1 MIVVVARLK
10 VQAGKEAT
18 FETEAGKLIA
28 HVKANEPGTVTYKLC
43 RSQADATDYVFYEE
57 YADPAAF
64 ATHGGSEPMAAFF
77 GAAGGLL
84 AGRPEITMFEM
95 VAGKP

>member
-10 VQAGKEAT
+10 VQSGKESA
-18 FETEAGKLIA
+18 FEAEAAKLIA
-28 HVKANEPGTVTYKLC
+28 HVKANEPGTLAYKLC
-43 RSQADATDYVFYEE
+43 RSKSDVTDYVFYEE
-57 YADPAAF
+57 YADEGAF
-64 ATHGGSEPMAAFF
+64 AIHGGSEPMAAFF

-84 AGRPEITMFEM
+84 GGRPEITMYES

>member
-10 VQAGKEAT
+10 VQAGQETT
-18 FETEAGKLIA
+18 FEAEAGKLIA
-28 HVKANEPGTVTYKLC
+28 HVKANEPGTVAYKLC

-57 YADPAAF
+57 YADTGAL
-64 ATHGGSEPMAAFF
+64 ATHSGSEQMAAFF
-77 GAAGGLL
+77 GSAGSLL
-84 AGRPEITMFEM
+84 AGRPEITMYEM

>member
-10 VQAGKEAT
+10 VQAGKEPA
-18 FETEAGKLIA
+18 FEAEANKLIA
-28 HVKANEPGTVTYKLC
+28 HVKANEPGTLAYKLC
-43 RSQADATDYVFYEE
+43 RSQAEPTDYVFYEE
-57 YADPAAF
+57 YSDEAAF
-64 ATHGGSEPMAAFF
+64 ATHGGSEPMMAFF

-84 AGRPEITMFEM
+84 AGRPEITMYGL